1 MAQHVF
7 SRVLQ
12 HVHTQSHVR
21 HFPGRTHQLRRH
33 MALLGHP
40 ILGDRRYTGGYCA
53 AHGRWA
59 TRLDVRPAR
68 EAIRC
73 RGGLVAQLGLQ
84 TRLLDMDPC
93 HYWVTGLP
101 GHQVEQLPEQPRP
114 MLPASIRL
122 WAIALSLRH
131 PSTREWLN
139 FRICKPDVFKE
150 ALQYR
155 RDTAKQRHS
164 TR

>member
-21 HFPGRTHQLRRH
+21 HVPGRTHQLRRH

-53 AHGRWA
+53 AQGRWA
-59 TRLDVRPAR
+59 TRLDASSAR

-73 RGGLVAQLGLQ
+73 RGGLIAQLGLQ

-101 GHQVEQLPEQPRP
+101 GHQVEQPPEQPWP
-114 MLPASIRL
+114 MLPASICL

-139 FRICKPDVFKE
+139 FRICKPNVFKE